1 MSNELKPLHFDA
13 DYTMEEALA
22 EAKRC
27 LNCPKPLCRMGCPI
41 ENEIPRFIQAIARG
55 NFGEANDI
63 LAERTNLPS
72 ICGRVCPRENQC
84 EGNCIMNKAKKPP
97 INIGKLERFAA
108 DFESIN
114 ELRKPKKIKQDL
126 GKVAVVGSGPAG
138 LSVAGDVAK
147 LGYEVTVFEGQSE
160 PGGVLLFGIPEFR
173 LSKAVVRREIARLEG
188 LGVKFVCNTFIGQD
202 KTLDDL
208 FAEGYDSIFIGTGT
222 HIPQD
227 VRMEN
232 DEVPGVFQAMYL
244 LTNVQLVE
252 NGELDENQIPVKK
265 GDRVIIIGGGNVA
278 MDAARTC
285 VRLGC
290 EAVTVAYRRSQEQM
304 PALLSEYEEARAEG
318 VQFQWFASPVGVEG
332 TDKVEGLSLIHI

>member
-188 LGVKFVCNTFIGQD
+188 LGVKSYVI
-202 KTLDDL
+202 
-208 FAEGYDSIFIGTGT
+208 
-222 HIPQD
+222 H
-227 VRMEN
+227 
-232 DEVPGVFQAMYL
+232 L
-244 LTNVQLVE
+244 L
-252 NGELDENQIPVKK
+252 VKIK
-265 GDRVIIIGGGNVA
+265 LWMI
-278 MDAARTC
+278 
-285 VRLGC
+285 
-290 EAVTVAYRRSQEQM
+290 S
-304 PALLSEYEEARAEG
+304 LL
-318 VQFQWFASPVGVEG
+318 
-332 TDKVEGLSLIHI
+332 KVLTLSLSVLVHIFLKKCAWKTMKCMVYSKRCTC

>member
-304 PALLSEYEEARAEG
+304 PAL
-318 VQFQWFASPVGVEG
+318 
-332 TDKVEGLSLIHI
+332 